1 VRFHRVPLLTRVVS
15 NPAIVGY
22 GQEENVYAA
31 VGTSSRPRL
40 VALYIA
46 ASMARG
52 MRLSISVDLSLSA
65 GHRGR
70 SGVTLS
76 FID

>member
-1 VRFHRVPLLTRVVS
+1 MWMF
-15 NPAIVGY
+15 NPGIVGY

-31 VGTSSRPRL
+31 VGTSSCPRL

-52 MRLSISVDLSLSA
+52 KRL
-65 GHRGR
+65 
-70 SGVTLS
+70 
-76 FID
+76 